1 MTDDSTMGGPDL
13 TSETTQTDQPSA
25 AVSPKCRVDSSAIAS
40 SEAAPRPSSPFRTA
54 LRSSRRRVATMWVA
68 GANASSEGRYP
79 GTGRQNSSWAR
90 TGFATAHIVEAQDQE
105 AAAGQL
111 GTLPLVQHE
120 VTSFRL
126 TPLAPGVG

>member
-1 MTDDSTMGGPDL
+1 
-13 TSETTQTDQPSA
+13 
-25 AVSPKCRVDSSAIAS
+25 
-40 SEAAPRPSSPFRTA
+40 
-54 LRSSRRRVATMWVA
+54 MWVA

-105 AAAGQL
+105 AAAAQL

-126 TPLAPGVG
+126 TPLAPGFGGRRNGRRQVSSGGNPPVATGPQDVGVTRSRHLPWSSMAWRYSSQSGCSPEMQRK